1 MAEQNTNQQSQP
13 SAPTGAAPTATVQ
26 EVVEASRKGSV
37 VKVLMPE
44 GVSSVNVNGVG
55 ESVVDEDGT
64 IMCHVKHALHLVE
77 SFGGRILSSAKP
89 KPFAG
94 ANPGRPG
101 GGGIGSGGSR

>member
-1 MAEQNTNQQSQP
+1 MAEQNTNQQTQP
-13 SAPTGAAPTATVQ
+13 SAPPTATVQ

-89 KPFAG
+89 KPFG
-94 ANPGRPG
+94 APPNRNG